1 MTNSITPAEKP
12 RSKRNHLIKA
22 GAAAAALAVVAAGGL
37 TSLGGWV
44 ASKSIAGGEVSSVAL
59 GIDVTQDGAWEAY
72 HGGTLVS
79 SFEDLSDAPALFPGG
94 WIVGEFDVE
103 LDALGTRDGL
113 VEFEVDAGAA
123 VPINSA
129 SQADQELAAA
139 LGGGMRFD
147 IERGLGE
154 TIEYDADLSAARGTS
169 VYRVLDSGT
178 VVVRAIL
185 ELPSDIEGLY
195 ASGGAVQI
203 SDSILRIAQV
213 G

>member
-1 MTNSITPAEKP
+1 MNKTNTVNAEQN
-12 RSKRNHLIKA
+12 SKRHLIKA

-37 TSLGGWV
+37 TSLGGWA
-44 ASKSIAGGEVSSVAL
+44 ASKSIAGGEVSSVTL

-72 HGGTLVS
+72 HGSALVS
-79 SFEDLSDAPALFPGG
+79 TFEDLSDAPALFPGSY
-94 WIVGEFDVE
+94 IVGEFDVE

-154 TIEYDADLSAARGTS
+154 IIEYDADLSAARGTS
-169 VYRVLDSGT
+169 VYRVIDSGT

-195 ASGGAVQI
+195 ASGGAVQL
-203 SDSILRIAQV
+203 SESILRIAQV